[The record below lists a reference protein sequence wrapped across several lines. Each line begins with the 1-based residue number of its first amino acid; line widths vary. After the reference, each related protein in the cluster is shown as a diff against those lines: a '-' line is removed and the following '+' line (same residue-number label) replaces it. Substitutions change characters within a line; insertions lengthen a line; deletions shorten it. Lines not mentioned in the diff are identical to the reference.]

1 MHIISL
7 QQRSLM
13 QGVAGGLRA
22 EFAAVLRAP
31 VPDRLATL
39 MRRLD
44 GDLGH
49 SAHGRELSR
58 NLGDDV

>member
-1 MHIISL
+1 
-7 QQRSLM
+7 M

-39 MRRLD
+39 IRRLD
-44 GDLGH
+44 GDLRH
-49 SAHGRELSR
+49 SAHAVRVLGR
-58 NLGDDV
+58 DHAKPVMQP

>member
-31 VPDRLATL
+31 VPDRLAKL

-49 SAHGRELSR
+49 SADPFASLRAITR
-58 NLGDDV
+58 